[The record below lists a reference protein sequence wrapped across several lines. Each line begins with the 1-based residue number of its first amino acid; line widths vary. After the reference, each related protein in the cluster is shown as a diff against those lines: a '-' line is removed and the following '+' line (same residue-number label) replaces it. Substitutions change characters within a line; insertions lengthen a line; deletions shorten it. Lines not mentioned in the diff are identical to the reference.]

1 MKLTAELAQL
11 ELIKLN
17 KTIEAKI
24 VQHKNEL
31 GLHNKQ
37 CVENE
42 LAKLWWR
49 KSILQNIANQ

>member
-1 MKLTAELAQL
+1 MTQAQAQL

-17 KTIEAKI
+17 KTIETKI

-31 GLHNKQ
+31 GQHNKN

-42 LAKLWWR
+42 LMRLWWK

>member
-1 MKLTAELAQL
+1 MTQAQAQL

-17 KTIEAKI
+17 KTIETKI

>member
-1 MKLTAELAQL
+1 MTQAQAQL

-31 GLHNKQ
+31 
-37 CVENE
+37 
-42 LAKLWWR
+42 AKLWWR
-49 KSILQNIANQ
+49 KGILQNIANQ